1 MRYDENWYI
10 SNYVKWPGRS
20 CWGRPRRPRPRR
32 PAAAPC
38 CRAAAGRGRPSCS
51 RRSSGTSAAPGFE
64 LRSAPS
70 TSLGWA
76 TIFRDHFHNIWRV
89 CLQRSSFT
97 GSFKDLFWRNHLL
110 VIRHFSQ
117 GEGTIVS
124 SLTFSWDIGLEHCNV
139 NVGTG
144 PLG

>member
-89 CLQRSSFT
+89 CPQRSSFT
-97 GSFKDLFWRNHLL
+97 DSFKDLFNETTCWLFGIFHKGRALL
-110 VIRHFSQ
+110 QAVWLLA
-117 GEGTIVS
+117 ET
-124 SLTFSWDIGLEHCNV
+124 LGLNTAMWMW
-139 NVGTG
+139 TG